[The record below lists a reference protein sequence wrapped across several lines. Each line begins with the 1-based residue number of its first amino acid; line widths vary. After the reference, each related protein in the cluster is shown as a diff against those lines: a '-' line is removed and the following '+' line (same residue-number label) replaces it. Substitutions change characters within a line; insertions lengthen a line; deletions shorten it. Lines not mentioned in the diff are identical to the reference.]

1 MGIQLIYRIQFSFLL
16 HFILHMIFFSIAY
29 YKFINNF
36 VVYMYFIS
44 TITNN
49 YICYISTSS
58 ARPTPPGPG
67 RVV

>member
-1 MGIQLIYRIQFSFLL
+1 MLFL
-16 HFILHMIFFSIAY
+16 SIAY
-29 YKFINNF
+29 YKLNNNF
-36 VVYMYFIS
+36 VVYMYVFS